1 MSSGRFGNDRV
12 SHDTVADLDGLARF
26 RTEFASGARALG
38 PVVPGVP
45 QAEALPRFPAWY
57 VVALHLAALLLL
69 WGPPLHFA
77 PPGQEGRDQK
87 GRTAMAAV
95 RAEFTGGALIQV
107 GVAGAMF
114 GLIGLA
120 AAASII
126 RRRPIGLWARCT
138 SGPTLALLAFAAIA
152 AASAAYSPGPL
163 LTLYRAAELA
173 GMVLL
178 FHLVAMSWP
187 GRGAEMLL
195 RLIEGWFL
203 VIGCYNLIAHH
214 VAPDLVTT
222 NAGRLLGGSYFMRD
236 NGLAGLFLFV
246 AASARMTQ
254 VLSWRSRFGV
264 LSWLP
269 QMLLGGYLVW
279 LSGTRAYL
287 LLAPAGFLLLLALR
301 RRLSLGLGVGAL
313 VLATMMLYEGVAPQ
327 VREKMEREEGT
338 MDTLSGRTVAW
349 TSFVDLWRERPLTG
363 YGYAAG
369 PRAIAVR
376 GRMETFAQTHNA
388 YLAVLLGTGLFGAAA
403 VAAMILVIARR
414 AILIAMRPDPLV
426 RPAYSVTLA
435 FVVVFLAA
443 GMTSQ
448 SFAGERTLEQIAC
461 VAALVAFQDVA
472 YRPPAGSVG
481 FGLGPVVAAG
491 VAEGRGLR

>member
-1 MSSGRFGNDRV
+1 MSRS
-12 SHDTVADLDGLARF
+12 TVADLDGLARF
-26 RTEFASGARALG
+26 RTEFVSGARAPR
-38 PVVPGVP
+38 PVVPAVP

-203 VIGCYNLIAHH
+203 VIGCFNLIAYN

-254 VLSWRSRFGV
+254 VLSWRSPFHL
-264 LSWLP
+264 LSWLSE
-269 QMLLGGYLVW
+269 MLLGGYLVW
-279 LSGTRAYL
+279 LSATRAYL

-313 VLATMMLYEGVAPQ
+313 VLATTMLYEGMVPE
-327 VREKMEREEGT
+327 VRHKMERDDPAT
-338 MDTLSGRTVAW
+338 LDTLSGRTEAW
-349 TSFVDLWRERPLTG
+349 TSLVDQWRERPLTG

-369 PRAIAVR
+369 TRTIGVKR
-376 GRMETFAQTHNA
+376 RMETFTQPHNA
-388 YLAVLLGTGLFGAAA
+388 YLAVLVGTGLFGAAA

-426 RPAYSVTLA
+426 RPAYSVTFA
-435 FVVVFLAA
+435 FVVLFLAA

-448 SFAGERTLEQIAC
+448 TFAGERTLEQIAC
-461 VAALVAFQDVA
+461 VAALVAFQDAA
-472 YRPPAGSVG
+472 YRPPAGSLG
-481 FGLGPVVAAG
+481 PGLGPLPAPPRVPQTR
-491 VAEGRGLR
+491 ERP